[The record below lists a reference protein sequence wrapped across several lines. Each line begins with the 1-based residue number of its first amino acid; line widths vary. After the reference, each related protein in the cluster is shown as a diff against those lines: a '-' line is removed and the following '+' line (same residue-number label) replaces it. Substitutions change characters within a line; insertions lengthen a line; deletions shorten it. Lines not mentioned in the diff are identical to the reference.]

1 MGLKIKK
8 NGKIISLSESDLKR
22 ITMKV
27 LREQEEVEVNATADS
42 SELEAELEGMD
53 EDNPDPGLL
62 DKILQKVEG
71 FVDNMGDLPKN
82 LRRFKRKIK
91 NIFKKHK
98 QPNKFKKLGTSCPK
112 W

>member
-8 NGKIISLSESDLKR
+8 NGQIISLSESDLRR

-27 LREQEEVEVNATADS
+27 LREQDEAEVDVTADG
-42 SELEAELEGMD
+42 SELEAELDEID
-53 EDNPDPGLL
+53 EDNPDPKLL
-62 DKILQKVEG
+62 DTLLQKVEK
-71 FVDNMGDLPKN
+71 FVDNVGDLPRR

-91 NIFKKHK
+91 KIFTKHK
-98 QPNKFKKLGTSCPK
+98 QPNKFKKLGASCPK

>member
-22 ITMKV
+22 ITMIV
-27 LREQEEVEVNATADS
+27 LREQDEAEVDVTADG
-42 SELEAELEGMD
+42 SELEVELDGID
-53 EDNPDPGLL
+53 EDNPDPKLL
-62 DKILQKVEG
+62 DTLLQKVEK
-71 FVDNMGDLPKN
+71 FVDNVGDLPKK

-91 NIFKKHK
+91 KIFTKHK
-98 QPNKFKKLGTSCPK
+98 QPNKFKKLGASCTK